1 MTIRTLY
8 LYEYKCN
15 RLVHGRIVSA
25 LLAARVALHPVPF

>member
-15 RLVHGRIVSA
+15 RLIHGPIVSA
-25 LLAARVALHPVPF
+25 ILAARVALNPTPF